1 MTLKLGLE
9 QISFKH
15 KSLLPLEVYGLIESA
30 HAFYVANQRLPSMFA
45 MTLSEVIHKST
56 HLRVSVDLVPNEI
69 GASITITNPGKH
81 APTGEMGKK
90 GDMDPRWLK
99 TLTGRV
105 DLEAVKVY
113 GDFTSIAAN
122 MTIGEGSFSIQTPEE
137 VTAMVLHEIG
147 HAFDNMVTLGDY
159 VWLNYYLQEGVEVM
173 LGNKKSQY
181 DVMSVNDLMAHVDR
195 ETAKTLRTDPSA
207 ENVKRAVLIYFM
219 DPRRSHFHSVAKR
232 GSLKRD
238 EQLADLFVSR
248 LGFGGPHASGLVK
261 MKGRRTIGLPE
272 RIARF
277 VAGVG
282 ITTAWL
288 SMGQPLLAAA
298 GVIFIFSAFVRNEVA
313 DARSDDQYN
322 RIRKMRND
330 AVAYLSYVKQTPD
343 VKEQLRHIKAFDQA
357 LESCKKE
364 ARSLGE
370 YVLPNRRGEYHQLK
384 LERTLEDLL
393 NNDLFVSAAALSTV
407 K

>member
-30 HAFYVANQRLPSMFA
+30 HAFYKVNNRLPSMFA
-45 MTLSEVIHKST
+45 MTLSEIIHKST
-56 HLRVSVDLVPNEI
+56 RLRVGVDLIPNGI

-81 APTGEMGKK
+81 APTGEPGKK
-90 GDMDPRWLK
+90 GNTDPRWLK
-99 TLTGRV
+99 TLTGHV
-105 DLEAVKVY
+105 DLEAVKVH
-113 GDFTSIAAN
+113 GDFTNIASN
-122 MTIGEGSFSIQTPEE
+122 MSIGEGSFAFQTPEE
-137 VTAMVLHEIG
+137 VTAMILHEIG
-147 HAFDNMVTLGDY
+147 HAFDNLVTLGDY

-181 DVMSVNDLMAHVDR
+181 DVMSVNDLMAHVDK
-195 ETAKTLRTDPSA
+195 ETAKTLRSDPST

-261 MKGRRTIGLPE
+261 MKGRRTIGMPE

-282 ITTAWL
+282 I
-288 SMGQPLLAAA
+288 AAA
-298 GVIFIFSAFVRNEVA
+298 AISIGHPIFAGVGVLFIYTAFIRNEVA
-313 DARSDDQYN
+313 DERSDDQYN

-330 AVAYLSYVKQTPD
+330 AVAYLSHINQTPD
-343 VKEQLRHIKAFDQA
+343 VKEQLRQIKLFDQA
-357 LESCKKE
+357 LETCKKE

-370 YVLPNRRGEYHQLK
+370 YLLPNRRGEYHQLK

-393 NNDLFVSAAALSTV
+393 NNDLFVSAAALSTL